1 MLRETRGGGTE
12 TPTVAQCPVLPTFV
26 GRDACDDRAVA
37 PSALLVDDTPDY
49 LALLTRVLEGMG
61 IEVVATA
68 PDAASAIRAAGSTK
82 PDIALVDVGLPD
94 RDGVDL
100 AYELADLPWRPRVV
114 LMSTDKDAVSGV
126 EARPGRDALAFIP
139 KDDLADGRLSRLLS
153 SE

>member
-1 MLRETRGGGTE
+1 MGE
-12 TPTVAQCPVLPTFV
+12 
-26 GRDACDDRAVA
+26 DACDDRPVA
-37 PSALLVDDTPDY
+37 TSALLVDDTPDY

-68 PDAASAIRAAGSTK
+68 PDAASAIRAAGSMK

-100 AYELADLPWRPRVV
+100 GYELADLPWRPHVV
-114 LMSTDKDAVSGV
+114 LMSTDRDAVSGV

-139 KDDLADGRLSRLLS
+139 KEDLADGRLSRLLS
-153 SE
+153 SEFRNPRIRSEGG

>member
-1 MLRETRGGGTE
+1 VKTAAMHCLVV
-12 TPTVAQCPVLPTFV
+12 PTLG

-37 PSALLVDDTPDY
+37 TSALLVDDTPDY

-68 PDAASAIRAAGSTK
+68 PDAASAIKAAGSMK

-114 LMSTDKDAVSGV
+114 LMSTDRDAISGV
-126 EARPGRDALAFIP
+126 DVRPGRDALAFIP
-139 KDDLADGRLSRLLS
+139 KDELTDGRLRRLLS